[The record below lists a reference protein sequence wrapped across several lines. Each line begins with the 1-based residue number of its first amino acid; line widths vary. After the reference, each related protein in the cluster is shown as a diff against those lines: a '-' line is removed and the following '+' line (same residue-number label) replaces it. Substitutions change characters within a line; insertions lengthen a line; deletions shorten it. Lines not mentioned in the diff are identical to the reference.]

1 MIDYLKS
8 VLESK
13 KVLILGFGKEGRS
26 SFKLLQKYLPEI
38 DISIA
43 DANMEL
49 KKDSLLLNYSK
60 DNLFFGE
67 EYLNC
72 INRFDFVIKSP
83 GVSLKNVL
91 ISPDTEISSQTAL
104 FLDYYHEQL
113 IGVTGTKG
121 KSTTSSLIYFLLKK
135 IDKKAVLLG
144 NIGKPA
150 FDSIMDIDDETII
163 VYELSAHQL
172 ESIKT
177 SPRIAVLLNIF
188 PEHLDYF
195 TNFESY
201 RKAKFNIFK
210 YQTNGGSFILLDNLI
225 TEDLIDSRALSFGME
240 SSNNAY
246 LDGETI
252 IIVKGGV
259 KHSFDCKNLKIKGV
273 HNWLNAMA
281 AILSLSEAG
290 IYINDFLQYLNEFES
305 LPHRL
310 EFVGEFSGVKF
321 YNDSIS
327 TVPESTIEAIKTLG
341 KIDTLLLGGFDRG
354 IEYSILADYLINK
367 DIDNLILMGKAGD
380 SIHKL
385 LMDRGVSGQKINMA
399 DNLEEAFL
407 IVKSKTKLGGI
418 CLLSPAASS
427 YDKYKNFEHRG
438 DAFKNLAITFSR
450 NNIAKQ

>member
-1 MIDYLKS
+1 MIDYLNS
-8 VLESK
+8 VLKSK
-13 KVLILGFGKEGRS
+13 KVLILGYGKEGRS
-26 SFKLLQKYLPEI
+26 SVEFLEKYLPEI

-43 DANMEL
+43 DANLHL
-49 KKDSLLLNYSK
+49 KKDPLLKKYSK

-67 EYLNC
+67 DYLNC
-72 INRFDFVIKSP
+72 LNRFDFVIKSP
-83 GVSLKNVL
+83 GVYLKNVQ

-104 FLDYYHEQL
+104 FLDYYHEQI

-135 IDKKAVLLG
+135 INKKSVLLG

-150 FDSIMDIDDETII
+150 FDSIMAIDEDTII

-177 SPRIAVLLNIF
+177 SPKIAVLLNIF

-201 RKAKFNIFK
+201 RNAKFNIFK
-210 YQTNGGSFILLDNLI
+210 YQSNGGSLIVLKNLI
-225 TEDLIDSRALSFGME
+225 TKNLVDRRTLSFGIE

-246 LDGETI
+246 LDGDTI
-252 IIVKGGV
+252 IIVKDGV
-259 KHSFDCKNLKIKGV
+259 KHSFNCRDLKIRGV
-273 HNWLNAMA
+273 HNRLNAMA

-354 IEYSILADYLINK
+354 IEYSILTDYLINT
-367 DIDNLILMGKAGD
+367 DINNLVLMGKAGERMF
-380 SIHKL
+380 KL
-385 LMDRGVSGQKINMA
+385 LKDKGVDDQKIKVVDNM
-399 DNLEEAFL
+399 DEAFL
-407 IVKSKTKLGGI
+407 IIATNAKMGGI

-438 DAFKNLAITFSR
+438 DAFKNLAVAFSR
-450 NNIAKQ
+450 